1 MTNYTCLSNVKQ
13 LQSDLSRTRLTC
25 GLDIIKNEDQCQKW
39 IHKNAHVYTDYA
51 TKQRLQNCDTYF
63 DEFPVAARRPVI
75 LKKLSNYSQNCTF
88 FRNARAYSELAN
100 SKNVLFT
107 KLLPISSVCTNLYF
121 GMLEL
126 LGEAYCS

>member
-75 LKKLSNYSQNCTF
+75 IKQLIKLIAKPHIFQKRLTPLANLLIL
-88 FRNARAYSELAN
+88 RMAYSP
-100 SKNVLFT
+100 F
-107 KLLPISSVCTNLYF
+107 
-121 GMLEL
+121 
-126 LGEAYCS
+126 